1 MPLQWGRDE
10 LGSCLTMTGDALE
23 VTGPSD
29 DGFDLDLAV
38 SALASNSTDVR
49 IMMKVLVNGLA
60 STLGGRLVVERRGGL
75 LRKSEEIRT
84 VQVTLGEDMLRAE
97 IDGASVR
104 CTIGHSSGGIRI
116 RSDQVDMGT
125 WLKRL
130 LGALQAEAKQSESTR
145 LALEKIMIGDAS

>member
-1 MPLQWGRDE
+1 
-10 LGSCLTMTGDALE
+10 MTGDALE

-49 IMMKVLVNGLA
+49 IMMKLLVNGLA
-60 STLGGRLVVERRGGL
+60 ETLGGRLIVERQGSR
-75 LRKSEEIRT
+75 LRKSEEIRS
-84 VQVTLGEDMLRAE
+84 VQVTLGDDVLRAD

-104 CTIGHSSGGIRI
+104 CTVGHSSGGIRI

-130 LGALQAEAKQSESTR
+130 LGALQAEAAQSETTR
-145 LALEKIMIGDAS
+145 LALENIMIGDTS

>member
-1 MPLQWGRDE
+1 
-10 LGSCLTMTGDALE
+10 MTGDALE

-49 IMMKVLVNGLA
+49 IMMKLLVNGLA
-60 STLGGRLVVERRGGL
+60 DTLGGRLVVERQGSR
-75 LRKSEEIRT
+75 LRKSEEIRN
-84 VQVTLGEDMLRAE
+84 VQVTLGNDVLRAE

-130 LGALQAEAKQSESTR
+130 LGALQAEAAQSESTR
-145 LALEKIMIGDAS
+145 LALENIMIGDTS

>member
-1 MPLQWGRDE
+1 
-10 LGSCLTMTGDALE
+10 MTGDALE

-29 DGFDLDLAV
+29 DGFNLDLAV

-84 VQVTLGEDMLRAE
+84 VQVTLGDDVLRAE

-104 CTIGHSSGGIRI
+104 CTVGHSSGGIRI

-145 LALEKIMIGDAS
+145 LALEKIMIGDSS

>member
-1 MPLQWGRDE
+1 M
-10 LGSCLTMTGDALE
+10 SGDALE
-23 VTGPSD
+23 VSGSS

-49 IMMKVLVNGLA
+49 IMMKLLVNGLA
-60 STLGGRLVVERRGGL
+60 ATLGGRLTVERQGSR
-75 LRKSEEIRT
+75 LRKSEEIKT
-84 VQVTLGEDMLRAE
+84 VQVNLGEDVLRAE

-130 LGALQAEAKQSESTR
+130 LGALQAEAAQSESTR
-145 LALEKIMIGDAS
+145 LALENIMIGDTS

>member
-1 MPLQWGRDE
+1 
-10 LGSCLTMTGDALE
+10 MTGDALE
-23 VTGPSD
+23 ETGASD

-49 IMMKVLVNGLA
+49 IMMRVLVNNLA

-84 VQVTLGEDMLRAE
+84 VEVALGNDVLRAE

-130 LGALQAEAKQSESTR
+130 LGALQAEAAQSETTR
-145 LALEKIMIGDAS
+145 LALENIMIGGTS

>member
-1 MPLQWGRDE
+1 
-10 LGSCLTMTGDALE
+10 MTGDALE
-23 VTGPSD
+23 ETGASD

-49 IMMKVLVNGLA
+49 IMMRVLVNNLA

-84 VQVTLGEDMLRAE
+84 VEVALGNDVLRAE

-116 RSDQVDMGT
+116 RSDQVDMAT

-145 LALEKIMIGDAS
+145 LALEQIMIGDAS

>member
-1 MPLQWGRDE
+1 
-10 LGSCLTMTGDALE
+10 MTGDALE
-23 VTGPSD
+23 VTGASD

-49 IMMKVLVNGLA
+49 IMMKLLVNGLA
-60 STLGGRLVVERRGGL
+60 ATLGGRLVVERQGAR
-75 LRKSEEIRT
+75 LRKSEEIKDRPGR
-84 VQVTLGEDMLRAE
+84 LGDDVLRAE

-130 LGALQAEAKQSESTR
+130 LGALQAEAAQSESTR
-145 LALEKIMIGDAS
+145 LALENIMIGDTS

>member
-1 MPLQWGRDE
+1 M
-10 LGSCLTMTGDALE
+10 SGDALD
-23 VTGPSD
+23 VTEPSD

-49 IMMKVLVNGLA
+49 IMMKLLVNGLA
-60 STLGGRLVVERRGGL
+60 ATLGGRLTVERGGSR
-75 LRKSEEIRT
+75 LRKSEEIKT
-84 VQVTLGEDMLRAE
+84 VQVNLGNDVLRAE

-130 LGALQAEAKQSESTR
+130 LGALQAEAAQSETTR
-145 LALEKIMIGDAS
+145 LALENIMIGDTS

>member
-1 MPLQWGRDE
+1 
-10 LGSCLTMTGDALE
+10 MTGDALE

-29 DGFDLDLAV
+29 DGFNLDLAV
-38 SALASNSTDVR
+38 SALASDSTDVR

-84 VQVTLGEDMLRAE
+84 VQVTLGEDVLRAD

>member
-1 MPLQWGRDE
+1 M
-10 LGSCLTMTGDALE
+10 SGDALE
-23 VTGPSD
+23 LSGSS

-38 SALASNSTDVR
+38 ASLASNSTDVR
-49 IMMKVLVNGLA
+49 IMMKLLVNGLA
-60 STLGGRLVVERRGGL
+60 TTLGGRLIVERQGSR
-75 LRKSEEIRT
+75 LRRSEEIRT
-84 VQVTLGEDMLRAE
+84 VQVTLGDDVLRAE

-130 LGALQAEAKQSESTR
+130 LGALQAEAAQSESTR
-145 LALEKIMIGDAS
+145 LALENIMIGDTS

>member
-1 MPLQWGRDE
+1 M
-10 LGSCLTMTGDALE
+10 SGDALE
-23 VTGPSD
+23 VSGSS

-49 IMMKVLVNGLA
+49 IMMKLLVNGLA
-60 STLGGRLVVERRGGL
+60 ATLGGRLTVERQGSR
-75 LRKSEEIRT
+75 LRKSEEIKT
-84 VQVTLGEDMLRAE
+84 VQVNLGDDVLRAE

-130 LGALQAEAKQSESTR
+130 LGALQAEAAQSESTR
-145 LALEKIMIGDAS
+145 LALENIMIGDTS

>member
-1 MPLQWGRDE
+1 
-10 LGSCLTMTGDALE
+10 MTGDALE

-29 DGFDLDLAV
+29 DGFNLDLAV

-60 STLGGRLVVERRGGL
+60 STLGGRLAVERRGGL

-84 VQVTLGEDMLRAE
+84 VQVTLGDDVLRAE

-104 CTIGHSSGGIRI
+104 CTVGHSSGGIRI

-145 LALEKIMIGDAS
+145 LALEKIMIGDSS